1 MNCISRIC
9 SNNGTSY
16 CKTHQGYV
24 CDVCSDIVHKECEV
38 QPIRN
43 PSATARKLKLSA
55 EYLEDMKEYEVACYL
70 DEQQYFADKLDD
82 LFSEFNSINTITHP
96 YKIYDIEIKA
106 DDLLNQIESSCCF
119 NSYSKQVVKQ
129 K

>member
-1 MNCISRIC
+1 
-9 SNNGTSY
+9 
-16 CKTHQGYV
+16 
-24 CDVCSDIVHKECEV
+24 
-38 QPIRN
+38 
-43 PSATARKLKLSA
+43 
-55 EYLEDMKEYEVACYL
+55 MKEYEVACYI
-70 DEQQYFADKLDD
+70 DEQQYFVDKLDD
-82 LFSEFNSINTITHP
+82 LFSEFNSVNTITHP